1 MSIDTAKAKLQK
13 EAKGDLLTEAIAG
26 HLVEIMDDELAAL
39 VERPDYTAGEMGRFV
54 LGKAREQLH
63 GRDGGLP
70 DEVVYGYAT
79 DYYHASRDEI
89 AKTVV
94 RAGTGKA
101 AVSAAKAGK
110 PAPNA
115 QKAAVNA
122 QKREKIAQ
130 EQAKVPEKPINAPKP
145 PKPKSKPQTEGQ
157 MSLFDLMG
165 GFGDA

>member
-79 DYYHASRDEI
+79 DYYHASRGEI

-94 RAGTGKA
+94 RAGTGK
-101 AVSAAKAGK
+101 VSTSTKTAKTETKAPKTVTKKPETVTK
-110 PAPNA
+110 PADP
-115 QKAAVNA
+115 V
-122 QKREKIAQ
+122 I
-130 EQAKVPEKPINAPKP
+130 KP
-145 PKPKSKPQTEGQ
+145 PKKAKAVAEGQ
-157 MSLFDLMG
+157 LSLFDLMG

>member
-1 MSIDTAKAKLQK
+1 MSIQTACDKLRR
-13 EAKGDLLTEAIAG
+13 EAKGDLLTEAIAE
-26 HLVEIMDDELAAL
+26 HLAANMTEELAAL
-39 VERPDYTAGEMGRFV
+39 VERPDYTAGEMGLFV
-54 LGKAREQLH
+54 LGKAWEQLH

-165 GFGDA
+165 GLCDA

>member
-39 VERPDYTAGEMGRFV
+39 VERPDYTAGEMGRFI

-94 RAGTGKA
+94 RAGTGK
-101 AVSAAKAGK
+101 VSTSTKTAKTETKAPKIVTKKPETVAK
-110 PAPNA
+110 PADP
-115 QKAAVNA
+115 V
-122 QKREKIAQ
+122 I
-130 EQAKVPEKPINAPKP
+130 KP
-145 PKPKSKPQTEGQ
+145 PKKAKAVAEGQ
-157 MSLFDLMG
+157 LSLFDLMG